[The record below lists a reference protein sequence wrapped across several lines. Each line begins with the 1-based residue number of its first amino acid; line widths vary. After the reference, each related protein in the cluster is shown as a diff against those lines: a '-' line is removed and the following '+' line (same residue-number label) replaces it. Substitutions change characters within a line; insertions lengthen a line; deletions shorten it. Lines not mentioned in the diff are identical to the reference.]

1 MKEEQ
6 KDTSEIKKVS
16 EYKPSLSKIPWVR
29 SDLVHRKK
37 EQNYYYETSDLV
49 IIALFSGLG
58 GILSTFVGYLGN
70 LVNSFLGI
78 PFGGGQII
86 SGLHVFW
93 IVLIYLL
100 ANRKIGTAFLA
111 GIVKGFVE
119 FFSGSAHGILVILL
133 SGSQGLII
141 EIVLIIFLSSNNKI
155 IISLASGLSSVSNV
169 VIQQIIFFNSQIP
182 PLIIAFIGAIS
193 FCSGFILGG
202 MLPIGFFHVFEKS
215 SILNWRKTPSIPRQL
230 KHIKLIRLSIIVFLV
245 VSEISIFSFLAFQNR
260 YSAQVTGEIFN
271 PYTYYPADF
280 LDRQV
285 TIEAELIGDFTH
297 VSPRNYTGVPLVI
310 IIEEAQPISEIYF
323 AKIIASDGYDVTF
336 NSTEIQSDLMLI
348 LIMEST
354 GLRVVAGNF
363 HGSYWINNVNSIEIR
378 DAAK

>member
-1 MKEEQ
+1 MKEEHE
-6 KDTSEIKKVS
+6 DTSDHKKVS

-29 SDLVHRKK
+29 TDLVHRKI
-37 EQNYYYETSDLV
+37 EENYYYETSDLV

-70 LVNSFLGI
+70 LVNSFLGV

-100 ANRKIGTAFLA
+100 TNRKIGTAFLA
-111 GIVKGFVE
+111 GIIKGFVE

-169 VIQQIIFFNSQIP
+169 LIQQLIFFNSQIP
-182 PLIIAFIGAIS
+182 PLFIAFIGIVS
-193 FCSGFILGG
+193 FGSGFVIGG
-202 MLPIGFFHVFEKS
+202 MLPIIFFHVFEKS
-215 SILNWRKTPSIPRQL
+215 EILNWRKTPLVSRQL
-230 KHIKLIRLSIIVFLV
+230 KHIKLIRLSIIIILV
-245 VSEISIFSFLAFQNR
+245 ISEISIFSFLAFQNR
-260 YSAQVTGEIFN
+260 YSAQITGEIFN

-285 TIEAELIGDFTH
+285 TVEAELIGDFTH
-297 VSPRNYTGVPLVI
+297 VSPRNYTGVPLEI
-310 IIEEAQPISEIYF
+310 IIAEAQPISEIYI
-323 AKIIASDGYDVTF
+323 AKVIASDGYYVTF
-336 NSTEIQSDLMLI
+336 NSTDIQRDLSLI
-348 LIMEST
+348 LIMDST
-354 GLRVVAGNF
+354 GLRVIAGNF
-363 HGSYWINNVNSIEIR
+363 HGSYWINNVDNIEIY
-378 DAAK
+378 D